1 MTGIRLVARRE
12 VLTQVRSKGF
22 LIGLVISALIVAGII
37 VVPQLIGS
45 DDAYTVS
52 LAGEGSDELATGI
65 EQVAEQSG
73 VDVEVEHADDEA
85 AARLAITEGEADAAV
100 LDSEVIVSDGSVDPQ
115 LEGVLQNAHAAIASQ
130 AQLSD
135 AGLDPQQIQ
144 EALSVE
150 PLAAD
155 PVEGSQDDDAREGI
169 AFLTV
174 IALFFLIIG
183 SASLVAIG
191 VVEEKSSRIVE
202 ILLIAVRPWQLLAG
216 KIIAFVTLGL
226 IQLVVLATS
235 GFIAVNAVGNL
246 GDLPPGMP
254 GILAVAFAGFLLGFL
269 FYAAAA
275 AAFASLVSR
284 QEEVNQV
291 LTPMTISIVAS
302 YLVGIWALNS
312 PDSPAAQVLAVVPP
326 FSALVMPVRVATGEA
341 TGWEVG
347 LAFVLMI
354 IAVAAMLYVGGR
366 IYERAVLR
374 TGKRLK
380 ITEVLRR
387 ESAASR

>member
-1 MTGIRLVARRE
+1 MTGIGLVARRE
-12 VLTQVRSKGF
+12 LLAQVRSKGF
-22 LIGLVISALIVAGII
+22 LIGLAISAIIVAGLII
-37 VVPQLIGS
+37 VPQVIGS
-45 DDAYTVS
+45 EDSYTVS
-52 LAGEGSDELATGI
+52 LTGDGSDELAGSI

-73 VDVEVEHADDEA
+73 VDIEVERADDEA
-85 AARLAITEGEADAAV
+85 AARLTITDGSADAAV
-100 LDSEVIVSDGSVDPQ
+100 LDGEVIISDGGVDPR

-130 AQLSD
+130 AQLVD
-135 AGLDPQQIQ
+135 AGLDPQQVQ

-150 PLAAD
+150 PLA
-155 PVEGSQDDDAREGI
+155 VELVAGSQDDDAREGI

-174 IALFFLIIG
+174 IALFFLIVG
-183 SASLVAIG
+183 SASMVAIG

-216 KIIAFVTLGL
+216 KIAAFVMLGL
-226 IQLVVLATS
+226 IQLAVIATS
-235 GFIAVNAVGNL
+235 GFIAVNAVGDL

-254 GILAVAFAGFLLGFL
+254 GIVAVAFAGFLLGFL
-269 FYAAAA
+269 FYASAA

-302 YLVGIWALNS
+302 YLVGVWALNS
-312 PDSPAAQVLAVVPP
+312 PDALAGQVLSVTPP
-326 FSALVMPVRVATGEA
+326 FSALVMPVRVATGDAAGSEI
-341 TGWEVG
+341 V
-347 LAFVLMI
+347 LAFGLMVA
-354 IAVAAMLYVGGR
+354 AVAGMLYLGGR

-387 ESAASR
+387 EASPT